1 MAKSRLKSRPK
12 SRLIV
17 DQSTKEERFI
27 ILEDYKI
34 NSVTSGRDAQGEVI
48 TKVRYKG
55 KMFIGNGV
63 SVDIIEASARS
74 YVNGINK
81 ALNYEKKYS

>member
-27 ILEDYKI
+27 ILEDYK
-34 NSVTSGRDAQGEVI
+34 SSPSCFKWDWELV
-48 TKVRYKG
+48 Y
-55 KMFIGNGV
+55 F
-63 SVDIIEASARS
+63 
-74 YVNGINK
+74 INK
-81 ALNYEKKYS
+81 GYAY

>member
-27 ILEDYKI
+27 ILEDYK
-34 NSVTSGRDAQGEVI
+34 SSLSCFKWDWELV
-48 TKVRYKG
+48 Y
-55 KMFIGNGV
+55 F
-63 SVDIIEASARS
+63 
-74 YVNGINK
+74 INK
-81 ALNYEKKYS
+81 GYKIGYIFNS

>member
-27 ILEDYKI
+27 ILEDYK
-34 NSVTSGRDAQGEVI
+34 SSLSCFKWDWELV
-48 TKVRYKG
+48 Y
-55 KMFIGNGV
+55 F
-63 SVDIIEASARS
+63 
-74 YVNGINK
+74 INK
-81 ALNYEKKYS
+81 GYAY